1 MRSVTAT
8 EANRD
13 FSKLLREVAAGETVV
28 VTSHGRAVAKLAP
41 VDPADVGPSGE
52 ERQRREKAWQDLQ
65 ARLRSQPVLNLGP
78 FKRDELYDE
87 DS

>member
-28 VTSHGRAVAKLAP
+28 VTSHGRAVAKM
-41 VDPADVGPSGE
+41 VPAQEEGAEDVG
-52 ERQRREKAWQDLQ
+52 RRRESWN
-65 ARLRSQPVLNLGP
+65 RLMEYLRAQPPRNLGR
-78 FKRDELYDE
+78 FDRGSLYD
-87 DS
+87 DDA